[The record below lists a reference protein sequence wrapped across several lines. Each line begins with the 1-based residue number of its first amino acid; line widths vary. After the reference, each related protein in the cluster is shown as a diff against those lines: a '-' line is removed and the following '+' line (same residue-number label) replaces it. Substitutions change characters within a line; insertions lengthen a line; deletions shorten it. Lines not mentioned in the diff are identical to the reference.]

1 MPRSSSHLRVWR
13 SDSERCEIV
22 AATPERAVEIGRKH
36 LVGLTVRELRTWQEM
51 RQEPMT
57 EGVWVVLDGRWVKK

>member
-36 LVGLTVRELRTWQEM
+36 LAGLTVRELRTWQEM

-57 EGVWVVLDGRWVKK
+57 EGVWMVKEGKWQKA